1 MTSLQEIYIAF
12 FGRPADPEGLRYWD
26 QQLGTGSTLTAV
38 AGRMSAQAEFQEA
51 FAGLSATGM
60 VETIFEN
67 LFGRNP
73 DSEGLRFYL
82 AELEAGHATA
92 DTIAIRI
99 IDAARDA
106 DLSTLQAKVAAA
118 GLFTGHLDTAVEIA
132 AYRGDSAADVAR
144 LFLKD
149 IDGGKGATSETVD
162 AAIAKLVSANGG
174 GAQFPGHDGGETID
188 GVTYAL
194 DAVITPHKLLDGKE
208 SLLIGEGSADG
219 FAVATSNTTHLEL
232 GISVR
237 DLSGKVLSSDGY
249 AENHV
254 AGFDPAG
261 SDAVL
266 ALSIASLGQRE
277 LSEFSFKLSV
287 DTDPSEA
294 VAWKHYLLQ
303 GDAGRGYAW
312 ALDANNDGIANG
324 VGDAVHETLTI
335 GNEQGYFMLLDML
348 TMQGRTGVID
358 VHLGAYENGALLA
371 ETGVRLDFDHGVNP
385 VGLPAPEFS
394 F

>member
-12 FGRPADPEGLRYWD
+12 FGRPADPEGLRYWEE
-26 QQLGTGSTLTAV
+26 QLGTGSTLTAV

-51 FAGLSATGM
+51 FAGLSNTDM
-60 VETIFEN
+60 VKTIFEN
-67 LFGRNP
+67 LFGRSP
-73 DSEGLRFYL
+73 DAEGLRFYL

-99 IDAARDA
+99 VDAARDA

-118 GLFTGHLDTAVEIA
+118 GLFTGQLDTAVEIA

-149 IDGGKGATSETVD
+149 IDGKKGATSETVD
-162 AAIAKLVSANGG
+162 AAITKLVSASG
-174 GAQFPGHDGGETID
+174 GAQFPGHGGGETVD

-194 DAVITPHKLLDGKE
+194 DTVITPHKLLNGKE

-219 FAVATSNTTHLEL
+219 FAVATSNATHLEL

-237 DLSGKVLSSDGY
+237 DLYGTVLSSDGY
-249 AENHV
+249 AEDHV

-261 SDAVL
+261 SDTVL

-277 LSEFSFKLSV
+277 LSDFSFKLSI

-294 VAWKHYLLQ
+294 VASKHYLLQ
-303 GDAGRGYAW
+303 GDAELGYSW
-312 ALDANNDGIANG
+312 ALDANNDGVANG
-324 VGDAVHETLTI
+324 AGDTVHETIAI
-335 GNEQGYFMLLDML
+335 GNEQGYFMMLDML
-348 TMQGRTGVID
+348 AMHDQTGVID
-358 VHLGAYENGALLA
+358 VHLGAFENGALLA

-385 VGLPAPEFS
+385 VGLPASEAS